1 MNMKVALALALALAG
16 AFQAFGWMEAWAPV
30 LKSEPVEVA
39 PMPAE
44 EKSRFVKAFA
54 KDEGLEEG
62 IDALRA
68 QYSQGGIADLNGDGI
83 ADYIVIVP
91 WMGNGLNASG
101 ADIHFII
108 SAGGAGNWVETTI
121 EGYGAELDDIV
132 GIGGKIL
139 FRHSAFH
146 GEFEKSDHN
155 HWVYQ
160 LFSFGADGKMKR
172 ANGDAAGQFPA
183 VTIFYEKPRFK
194 QIELTKADLK
204 EIAEGSGTVP
214 RVWNFPVEPDL
225 K

>member
-16 AFQAFGWMEAWAPV
+16 VFQAFGWMEAWAPE
-30 LKSEPVEVA
+30 LKSEPVEIT

-54 KDEGLEEG
+54 KDEDDDGG
-62 IDALRA
+62 TGALRA
-68 QYSQGGIADLNGDGI
+68 RYSEGGIADLNGDGI
-83 ADYIVIVP
+83 ADYVVIVP

-121 EGYGAELDDIV
+121 EGYGAGPDDIV
-132 GIGGKIL
+132 SIGGKIL
-139 FRHSAFH
+139 FRHSTFH
-146 GEFEKSDHN
+146 GEFEKSKHN
-155 HWVYQ
+155 HWVFQ
-160 LFSFGADGKMKR
+160 LFSFGADGKMKC

-204 EIAEGSGTVP
+204 DIADGSKTIP
-214 RVWNFPVEPDL
+214 RVWNFPVETDL